1 MGARV
6 SRSQAIGR
14 GCPSQAGG
22 RHTPRAGLVT
32 GPGAIL
38 IDTDIIKIVTTS
50 ATTPAYPLV
59 EKHAQVLD
67 EAREALATRIYY
79 SRYPE
84 SPSPKIYGETAAAD
98 GLAAYQKHLNAPYA
112 ALASQPSDGTEV
124 GSEVS
129 PYGPVL
135 GVRYPHLDVDAA
147 MAAAKAAIPAWRDA
161 GARVRAAVCVE
172 IIERINARSF
182 EIANAV
188 MHTSG
193 QPFVMSFQAGGPH
206 AQDRALEAVIAGM
219 VEMERVPA
227 SAIWEKPGRD
237 APLRMRKDYQV
248 VPRGVALVIGCNT
261 FPTWNGYP
269 GLFASLVCG
278 NPVVVKAHPRAIL
291 PLAITIEIARE
302 VLAEQGFAPALV
314 QLAAEADGEGL
325 AKTLAERPEV
335 AIIDYTGGPTFGA
348 WLEQHGALS
357 GQSVYTEKA
366 GVNTIVVDSI
376 DDLKGV
382 LGNLAFSFT
391 LYSGQMCTTPQNV
404 YVRSE
409 VPTNEGVLTFD
420 EFADRLGATVAKF
433 TGDDA
438 RAVELLGATVNPQVR
453 ANAGSHA
460 TIAAEAGGRVVL
472 ASREVEHPA
481 YPDAVCRAPG
491 LVAVDAA
498 AEAVYTKEWFGP
510 VAFLIKTESTEQS
523 LERLVTTVREH
534 GAMTASVY
542 STDEQVLEDA
552 REAAAA
558 AGVALSE
565 NLTGGVFVNQTAAF
579 SDYHGTGANPAANAA
594 YTDAAFVAN
603 RFRVITSRRHI

>member
-1 MGARV
+1 MGH
-6 SRSQAIGR
+6 
-14 GCPSQAGG
+14 P
-22 RHTPRAGLVT
+22 
-32 GPGAIL
+32 
-38 IDTDIIKIVTTS
+38 DIIKIVTTL
-50 ATTPAYPLV
+50 ATTPAHPLV
-59 EKHAQVLD
+59 EKYQTVLD
-67 EAREALATRIYY
+67 EACEALATRSYY

-84 SPSPKIYGETAAAD
+84 SPSPKIYGENAAAE

-135 GVRYPHLDVDAA
+135 GVRYPRLDLDAA
-147 MAAAKAAIPAWRDA
+147 LAAAQAAIPAWRDA

-182 EIANAV
+182 ELANAV

-206 AQDRALEAVIAGM
+206 AQDRALEAVVAGL
-219 VEMERVPA
+219 VEMERIPA
-227 SAIWEKPGRD
+227 TAIWEKPGRD
-237 APLRMRKDYQV
+237 APLRMQKDYQV
-248 VPRGVALVIGCNT
+248 VPRGVAMVIGCNT

-269 GLFASLVCG
+269 GLFASLVTG
-278 NPVVVKAHPRAIL
+278 NAVVVKPHPRAVL
-291 PLAITIEIARE
+291 PLAITVEIARD
-302 VLAEQGFAPALV
+302 VLTENGFGAALV
-314 QLAAEADGEGL
+314 QLAAENDGDGL

-335 AIIDYTGGPTFGA
+335 AIIDYTGGPFFGA
-348 WLEQHGALS
+348 WLEQHGAAS
-357 GQSVYTEKA
+357 GQLVFTEKA
-366 GVNTIVVDSI
+366 GVNAVVIDST
-376 DDLKGV
+376 DNLKGM

-404 YVRSE
+404 YVQAQ
-409 VPTNEGVLTFD
+409 VPTDEGVLSFD
-420 EFADRLGATVAKF
+420 EVADRLGAAVSRL

-438 RAVELLGATVNPQVR
+438 KAVELLGATVNPQVR
-453 ANAGSHA
+453 SNAAAHA
-460 TIAAEAGGRVVL
+460 TIASEADGRVVL
-472 ASREVEHPA
+472 ASREIVHPA

-491 LVAVDAA
+491 LVALDAS

-510 VAFLIKTESTEQS
+510 VAFLIKTASTDAS
-523 LERLVTTVREH
+523 LERLVSTVREH
-534 GAMTASVY
+534 GAMTAAVY
-542 STDEQVLEDA
+542 SSDEAVLAQA
-552 REAAAA
+552 REAATA

-565 NLTGGVFVNQTAAF
+565 NLTSQVFVNQTAAF
-579 SDYHGTGANPAANAA
+579 SDYHGTGANPAANAS